1 VEAGLR
7 GAEGTAKS
15 FKTLATQITRG
26 ALKRI
31 QETAGRIRR
40 LEIQGATSIA
50 VSAARALSQDL
61 LDARTP
67 GEAARL
73 LDEGVAALVAAR
85 DTEPMLRNGLRYL
98 QSHVPRDWSDREGFR
113 GAVERASGEILGLF
127 EESKRRIVEIG
138 ARRVRDGDTIL
149 THCHSSVVTE
159 TLVEAHRQGRRFRV
173 IQTETRP
180 KYQGRITARE
190 LAEAGIDTTM
200 IVDSAA
206 RHFMKEVDF
215 VVVGSDAITS
225 EGNVINKIGTSQVAL
240 AADEARIPFYV
251 VSSLLKF
258 DAVTIHGMYEAIEE
272 RDTGEIWG
280 DPPAGLKIRNPAFDV
295 TRRDYIHGVI
305 TEEGIISPH
314 SILDAVHRHY
324 PWILG

>member
-1 VEAGLR
+1 M
-7 GAEGTAKS
+7 KS
-15 FKTLATQITRG
+15 IK
-26 ALKRI
+26 
-31 QETAGRIRR
+31 ETAGKIKR
-40 LEIQGATSIA
+40 LEIQGATNVA
-50 VSAARALSQDL
+50 VSAAKALAQDL
-61 LDARTP
+61 LDAETP
-67 GEAARL
+67 AEAARA
-73 LDEGVAALVAAR
+73 LDEGVRKLVAAR
-85 DTEPMLRNGLRYL
+85 DTEPMLRNGLKYI
-98 QSHVPRDWSDREGFR
+98 QSHVPRDWTDRDEFR
-113 GAVERASGEILGLF
+113 EAVERASAEIQGF
-127 EESKRRIVEIG
+127 FKESKTRIVEIG

-149 THCHSSVVTE
+149 THCHSSAVTE

-190 LAEAGIDTTM
+190 LVEAGIDTTM

-206 RHFMKEVDF
+206 RHFMKEIDF
-215 VVVGSDAITS
+215 VVVGGDAITS

-240 AADEARIPFYV
+240 AASEARIPFYV
-251 VSSLLKF
+251 VSTLLKF
-258 DAVTIHGMYEAIEE
+258 DPVTIGGRYEAIEE
-272 RDTGEIWG
+272 RDTGEIW
-280 DPPAGLKIRNPAFDV
+280 DAPPKGLKIRNPAFDV